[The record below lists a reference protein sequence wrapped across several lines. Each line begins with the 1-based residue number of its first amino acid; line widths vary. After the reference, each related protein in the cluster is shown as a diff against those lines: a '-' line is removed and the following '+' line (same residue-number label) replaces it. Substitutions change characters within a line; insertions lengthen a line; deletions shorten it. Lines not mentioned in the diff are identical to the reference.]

1 MSVKDVKIDK
11 NVIRVFSSFAEADAE
26 DKKYWLEKTPDERLA
41 ALELMRQSAYGYE
54 YQAARRLQRV
64 FEVVKGE

>member
-11 NVIRVFSSFAEADAE
+11 KAIRIFSSFAEADAE
-26 DKKYWLEKTPDERLA
+26 DKKYWHEKTPSERLA

-54 YQAARRLQRV
+54 DPTTRRLQRV

>member
-11 NVIRVFSSFAEADAE
+11 KVIRIFSSFEEADAE
-26 DKKYWLEKTPDERLA
+26 DKKYWHSKTPTDRLI

-54 YQAARRLQRV
+54 NPTTRRLQRV
-64 FEVVKGE
+64 LEIVKGE